1 MYDLRALDGFSAG
14 ARHDK
19 FPWSYLKMRALTSL
33 TTMLTLALGL
43 VACGDDGKGT
53 SVTTTP
59 TTDPTAA
66 TDMSAGTTTAGN
78 TTGDTPTT
86 STSPTTTGDEASAGT
101 TMDPTAGTTTDPSD
115 GTTTD
120 PTAGT
125 TTDPSDGTT
134 TDPSGGSSTG
144 GPGED
149 LYGPCDAMGM
159 CPADQ
164 LCLMVGMIEGN
175 FCAPDCEGMGCPAVP
190 AGVTAQAM
198 CVLTKPMEDKPT
210 SCALIC
216 DPKMM
221 DMCPSGMTCKPVPMQ
236 TIGLCTA
243 P

>member
-1 MYDLRALDGFSAG
+1 
-14 ARHDK
+14 
-19 FPWSYLKMRALTSL
+19 MRALTSL
-33 TTMLTLALGL
+33 TTMLTLVLGL
-43 VACGDDGKGT
+43 VACSDDGGGT
-53 SVTTTP
+53 TAPTTMP
-59 TTDPTAA
+59 TTDPTVA
-66 TDMSAGTTTAGN
+66 TDASAGTTTSPGT

-101 TMDPTAGTTTDPSD
+101 T
-115 GTTTD
+115 TD

-134 TDPSGGSSTG
+134 GGTTDGTTG

-159 CPADQ
+159 CPAGQ
-164 LCLMVGMIEGN
+164 LCLMVGMIDGN
-175 FCAPDCEGMGCPAVP
+175 FCAPDCEGMGCPATP

-198 CVLTKPMEDKPT
+198 CVLTKPMEMDPT

-221 DMCPSGMTCKPVPMQ
+221 DMCPEGMTCKPVPMQ
-236 TIGLCTA
+236 TVGLCTA

>member
-1 MYDLRALDGFSAG
+1 
-14 ARHDK
+14 
-19 FPWSYLKMRALTSL
+19 MRALTSL
-33 TTMLTLALGL
+33 TTMFTLALGL

-53 SVTTTP
+53 TTLPMTMP
-59 TTDPTAA
+59 TTDPTATEA
-66 TDMSAGTTTAGN
+66 SAGTTTAPGT

-86 STSPTTTGDEASAGT
+86 SATTSPTTTGDEAS
-101 TMDPTAGTTTDPSD
+101 
-115 GTTTD
+115 
-120 PTAGT
+120 AGT

-134 TDPSGGSSTG
+134 TDPSDGTTTDPSDGTTTDPSDGTTTDPSGTSTG

-149 LYGPCDAMGM
+149 LYGPCDAMSM
-159 CPADQ
+159 CPAGQ

-175 FCAPDCEGMGCPAVP
+175 FCAPDCEGMGCPATP

-198 CVLTKPMEDKPT
+198 CVLTKPMEMDPT

-221 DMCPSGMTCKPVPMQ
+221 GMCPDGMTCKPVPMQ